1 VFTYQNLLDTV
12 LMVQPL
18 SNMFDLFTFVKVKQI
33 EIWCA
38 PILGAAVSV
47 TAVFNGITAGSQGDD
62 RVVTDT
68 SMAIEPAHIVIR
80 PDEKTLASEFQP
92 SSSATCFSL
101 QVPIGS
107 VVDVVFSFKGLA
119 TTPVAAQNPGSAS
132 TGGTWAFR
140 GLDGVALATSKFTI
154 AGLANAQV

>member
-1 VFTYQNLLDTV
+1 
-12 LMVQPL
+12 
-18 SNMFDLFTFVKVKQI
+18 MFDLFTFVRVRRI
-33 EIWCA
+33 EVWCA
-38 PILGAAVSV
+38 PILGTAVTT
-47 TAVFNGITAGSQGDD
+47 TAVFNGVTAGSQGDD

-92 SSSATCFSL
+92 SSVAVCFSL
-101 QVPIGS
+101 QIPIGS
-107 VVDVVFSFKGLA
+107 VVDVRFDFKGLA